1 MNRPR
6 IVSWLP
12 IAGMLAVVAGGL
24 GWLLLGFAGNRGGV
38 EPWAGAADVA
48 RSVPTNSAQAG
59 STLEYFVE
67 RPGATMTLADVERLP
82 ADAWRRWP
90 GASHYTG
97 GFGTVLWAR
106 VTLRNAESQARSG
119 VLADADFFADR
130 VDAWVLAEAA
140 DTTAAAEERVGVNAL
155 HLVSGEGVAP
165 AAKAVPGRAVAFS
178 VSVPAH
184 GEQVVYLRAEDF
196 FRPFF
201 QLEWWPDAAAYHAA
215 KTRGLIAEAVYFG
228 GLLAL
233 LGYNVLLWVRLRLA
247 DIGYYA
253 AYLSMAG
260 TFMVLG
266 RVWGPELGWAL
277 GSPGLETA
285 LTLAM
290 AVSGFFL
297 ARFAREFLELKQRG
311 GWGDRIAG
319 WLAAMMLA
327 LALAALST
335 PWLKQAIWLPITVA
349 GIGVT
354 HGGLVV
360 LAAIAWRAGARQAR
374 FFVLSFGCLSAGS
387 LPLVAVQ
394 LWKLDVKNAAMMG
407 LMIGSALEM
416 LLLSL
421 AVADRFATA
430 QREKAAAQARLIEEA
445 EQRQVIE
452 AAYADELEIEVAERT
467 RDLEAAN
474 TDKDRMLIALGHDL
488 RSPLAALTQ
497 RAELLRGGSGSR
509 PPMATTAEKVLGEF
523 SGDVA
528 GAGRQMLLLIED
540 IVLWARLRAGAQPAS
555 SAHPVSGLVTPVVRL
570 HRPLAERRG
579 VALTVDVPES
589 LAAWTDLVLAQTMVR
604 NLVGN
609 AVKFA
614 RSRVE
619 VIARTEADAVRIT
632 VRDDGPGL
640 PSAVLARLRGE
651 ASAAGDNGEGGGM
664 GLRLSQE
671 IGMTLGARIE
681 AGSGG
686 AGGGAEL
693 SVILPATD
701 RGAGEAIS

>member
-1 MNRPR
+1 LRAVRGWAEMGRMNAQRSF
-6 IVSWLP
+6 SWLP
-12 IAGMLAVVAGGL
+12 IAGMLAVVVVGL
-24 GWLLLGFAGNRGGV
+24 GWLLLIYGGNRGGV
-38 EPWAGAADVA
+38 EPWVETAG
-48 RSVPTNSAQAG
+48 TGQAG
-59 STLEYFVE
+59 PTLEYFVE
-67 RPGATMTLADVERLP
+67 KPESGAAMTRAEVEKLP
-82 ADAWRRWP
+82 AGAWRRWT
-90 GASHYTG
+90 GKGYYTG

-106 VTLRNAESQARSG
+106 VTLRNEAAQARTG

-130 VDAWVLAEAA
+130 VEAWGLASAV
-140 DTTAAAEERVGVNAL
+140 RMM
-155 HLVSGEGVAP
+155 SGEGVA
-165 AAKAVPGRAVAFS
+165 AGEKAMPGRAVAFP
-178 VSVPAH
+178 VSVPAR
-184 GEQVVYLRAEDF
+184 GEHVVYLRAEDYY
-196 FRPFF
+196 RPFF
-201 QLEWWPDAAAYHAA
+201 QLEWWPDATAYQAA

-233 LGYNVLLWVRLRLA
+233 LGYNVLLWLRLRLA

-253 AYLSMAG
+253 AYLG
-260 TFMVLG
+260 TGCAFMVLA
-266 RVWGPELGWAL
+266 RVWGAEMGLAL

-285 LTLAM
+285 LTVALAL
-290 AVSGFFL
+290 SGFFL
-297 ARFAREFLELKQRG
+297 ACFARVFLELKQRCG
-311 GWGDRIAG
+311 RGDRVAR
-319 WLAAMMLA
+319 WLAVLMAGLA
-327 LALAALST
+327 VGALST
-335 PWLKQAIWLPITVA
+335 PWIKSAVWLPATVV

-354 HGGLVV
+354 HAGLLV
-360 LAAIAWRAGARQAR
+360 LALVAWRAGARQAR
-374 FFVLSFGCLSAGS
+374 FFVLSFGCLFAGS

-394 LWKLDVKNAAMMG
+394 FLMLEPKNIALMG

-430 QREKAAAQARLIEEA
+430 QREKMAAQARLVEEA
-445 EQRQVIE
+445 EQRRVIE
-452 AAYADELEIEVAERT
+452 AAYADELELEVAERT
-467 RDLEAAN
+467 HDLEAAN

-497 RAELLRGGSGSR
+497 RAEQLHGGSCT
-509 PPMATTAEKVLGEF
+509 PMAGATDGVLEEF

-540 IVLWARLRAGAQPAS
+540 IVLWARLRTGAQPAS
-555 SAHPVSGLVTPVVRL
+555 SEHRVSGLVAAVVSL

-579 VALTVDVPES
+579 VTLTVDVPES
-589 LAAWTDLVLAQTMVR
+589 LVAWTDLVLAQTMVR

-619 VIARTEADAVRIT
+619 VSARAEAGAVRIT

-640 PSAVLARLRGE
+640 PAAVLARLRGE

-671 IGMTLGARIE
+671 IGVTLGARIE
-681 AGSGG
+681 AGPGLVSGG
-686 AGGGAEL
+686 TEL
-693 SVILPATD
+693 SVILPATG
-701 RGAGEAIS
+701 GAHGASNGEAGS

>member
-1 MNRPR
+1 MNVPR
-6 IVSWLP
+6 VVSWLP
-12 IAGMLAVVAGGL
+12 IAGMLATVAGGL
-24 GWLLLGFAGNRGGV
+24 GWLLLIFAGNRGGV
-38 EPWAGAADVA
+38 EPWAHWAD
-48 RSVPTNSAQAG
+48 SASSPLTSSGQTG
-59 STLEYFVE
+59 STLEFFVE
-67 RPGATMTLADVERLP
+67 RQGPRMTRAEAEQLP
-82 ADAWRRWP
+82 AEVWRRWT
-90 GASHYTG
+90 GTGHYTG

-106 VTLRNAESQARSG
+106 VTLRNAEPQARAG
-119 VLADADFFADR
+119 VLADVDFFPDR
-130 VDAWVLAEAA
+130 VDAWLLANAEA
-140 DTTAAAEERVGVNAL
+140 EKRVGGNAL
-155 HLVSGEGVAP
+155 HLLSGEGVA
-165 AAKAVPGRAVAFS
+165 AVEKAVPGRAVAFP
-178 VSVPAH
+178 VSVPAR
-184 GEQVVYLRAEDF
+184 GEQVVYLRAEDY
-196 FRPFF
+196 FRPVF
-201 QLEWWPDAAAYHAA
+201 QLEWWPDATAYHAA

-253 AYLSMAG
+253 AYLSMGGA
-260 TFMVLG
+260 FIVLA
-266 RVWGPELGWAL
+266 RAWELELGAAL

-285 LTLAM
+285 LTVALAL
-290 AVSGFFL
+290 SGFFL
-297 ARFAREFLELKQRG
+297 ARFARAFLELKQRCR
-311 GWGDRIAG
+311 WGDQVAG
-319 WLAAMMLA
+319 WLAVMMLG
-327 LALAALST
+327 LALGALST
-335 PWLKQAIWLPITVA
+335 PWIKSEVWLPVTVS

-354 HGGLVV
+354 HAGLLMLAVV
-360 LAAIAWRAGARQAR
+360 AWRTGARQAR
-374 FFVLSFGCLSAGS
+374 FFMLSFSCLFAGS
-387 LPLVAVQ
+387 LPLVAVR
-394 LWKLDVKNAAMMG
+394 LWMLGPKNSAMMG

-430 QREKAAAQARLIEEA
+430 QREKTAAQARLIEEA
-445 EQRQVIE
+445 EQRRVIE

-467 RDLEAAN
+467 HDLEAAN

-497 RAELLRGGSGSR
+497 RAEQLRGASR
-509 PPMATTAEKVLGEF
+509 APMAEAEDRVLREF

-540 IVLWARLRAGAQPAS
+540 IVLWARLRTGAQPAA
-555 SAHPVSGLVTPVVRL
+555 SAHLVSGLVTPVVRL

-589 LAAWTDLVLAQTMVR
+589 LVAWTDLVLAQTMVR

-619 VIARTEADAVRIT
+619 VIARAEAAAVRIT

-640 PSAVLARLRGE
+640 PPKVLARLRGE
-651 ASAAGDNGEGGGM
+651 ASAVGDDGEGGGM
-664 GLRLSQE
+664 GLRLSLE
-671 IGMTLGARIE
+671 IGATLGARIE
-681 AGSGG
+681 AGSGP

-701 RGAGEAIS
+701 RGAGEAVT

>member
-1 MNRPR
+1 MNFSRV
-6 IVSWLP
+6 ISWLP

-24 GWLLLGFAGNRGGV
+24 GWLLLVFAGNRGGV
-38 EPWAGAADVA
+38 EPWADGE
-48 RSVPTNSAQAG
+48 RAG
-59 STLEYFVE
+59 STLEFFVE
-67 RPGATMTLADVERLP
+67 KQGAALTRAEVEQLP
-82 ADAWRRWP
+82 ADAWRRWT
-90 GASHYTG
+90 GAGHYTG

-106 VTLRNAESQARSG
+106 VTLRNAEPQARAG
-119 VLADADFFADR
+119 VLADVDFFADR
-130 VDAWVLAEAA
+130 VVAYSAARTRSGEAV
-140 DTTAAAEERVGVNAL
+140 EGGGWRL
-155 HLVSGEGVAP
+155 LSGEGVA
-165 AAKAVPGRAVAFS
+165 AVEKAVPGRAVAFP
-178 VSVPAH
+178 VSVPAR
-184 GEQVVYLRAEDF
+184 GEHVVYLRAEDF
-196 FRPFF
+196 YRPVF
-201 QLEWWPDAAAYHAA
+201 QLEWWPDATAYHAA

-253 AYLSMAG
+253 AYLG
-260 TFMVLG
+260 TGGAFLVLA
-266 RVWGPELGWAL
+266 RAWQLELGATL

-285 LTLAM
+285 LTVGM
-290 AVSGFFL
+290 ALSAFFL
-297 ARFAREFLELKQRG
+297 ACFARVFLELKQRCPR
-311 GWGDRIAG
+311 GDRVAA
-319 WLAAMMLA
+319 WLAVMMAVLA
-327 LALAALST
+327 LGSLST
-335 PWLKQAIWLPITVA
+335 PWIKSAVWLPATVA
-349 GIGVT
+349 GIGIT
-354 HGGLVV
+354 HAGLLV
-360 LAAIAWRAGARQAR
+360 LALVAWRTGAGQAR
-374 FFVLSFGCLSAGS
+374 FFVLSFGCLFAGS
-387 LPLVAVQ
+387 LPLVAVR
-394 LWKLDVKNAAMMG
+394 LWMLEAKNAALMG

-421 AVADRFATA
+421 AVADRFARA
-430 QREKAAAQARLIEEA
+430 QREKSEAQARLIEEA
-445 EQRQVIE
+445 EQRRVIE
-452 AAYADELEIEVAERT
+452 AAYADELELEVAERT

-497 RAELLRGGSGSR
+497 RAEQLRGGSR
-509 PPMATTAEKVLGEF
+509 APVAETAGAVLGEF

-540 IVLWARLRAGAQPAS
+540 IVLWARLRTGAQPAS
-555 SAHPVSGLVTPVVRL
+555 SAHPASGLVTPVVRL

-589 LAAWTDLVLAQTMVR
+589 LTAWTDLVLAQTMVR

-619 VIARTEADAVRIT
+619 VIARAESESVRIT

-640 PSAVLARLRGE
+640 PPAVLARLRGE

-671 IGMTLGARIE
+671 IGATLGARIE
-681 AGSGG
+681 AGLCPA
-686 AGGGAEL
+686 AGGTEL
-693 SVILPATD
+693 SVILPATG
-701 RGAGEAIS
+701 REAGEAIL

>member
-1 MNRPR
+1 MARMNAPR

-12 IAGMLAVVAGGL
+12 IAGMLAAVAGGL
-24 GWLLLGFAGNRGGV
+24 GWLLLIFAGNRGGV
-38 EPWAGAADVA
+38 EPWADSTGS
-48 RSVPTNSAQAG
+48 RQAG
-59 STLEYFVE
+59 PTLEFFVE
-67 RPGATMTLADVERLP
+67 RGVGRMTRAEVEQLP
-82 ADAWRRWP
+82 AEAWRRWT
-90 GASHYTG
+90 GAGHFTG

-106 VTLRNAESQARSG
+106 VTLRNAQSQARAG
-119 VLADADFFADR
+119 VLADVDFFADR
-130 VDAWVLAEAA
+130 VEAWVRQTEPAGWAPLI
-140 DTTAAAEERVGVNAL
+140 
-155 HLVSGEGVAP
+155 SGEGVAP
-165 AAKAVPGRAVAFS
+165 AEKAEPGRVVAFP
-178 VSVPAH
+178 VSVPAR
-184 GEQVVYLRAEDF
+184 GEQVVYLRAVDF

-201 QLEWWPDAAAYHAA
+201 QLEWWPDAMTYHAA

-247 DIGYYA
+247 DIGYYT

-260 TFMVLG
+260 TFMVLA
-266 RVWGPELGWAL
+266 RVWGPELGWSL

-285 LTLAM
+285 LTIAM

-297 ARFAREFLELKQRG
+297 ARFARAFLELKQRCPR
-311 GWGDRIAG
+311 GDQVAG
-319 WLAAMMLA
+319 WLAVMMLG

-335 PWLKQAIWLPITVA
+335 PWLKNAIWLPITVT
-349 GIGVT
+349 GIGIT
-354 HGGLVV
+354 HVGLLV
-360 LAAIAWRAGARQAR
+360 LALAAWRAGARQAR
-374 FFVLSFGCLSAGS
+374 FFVLSFGCLFAGS
-387 LPLVAVQ
+387 LPLVAVR
-394 LWKLDVKNAAMMG
+394 LWTLDAKNAALMG

-430 QREKAAAQARLIEEA
+430 QREKTAAQALLIEEA
-445 EQRQVIE
+445 EQRRVIE
-452 AAYADELEIEVAERT
+452 AAYADELELEVAERT

-497 RAELLRGGSGSR
+497 RAELLRGGSR
-509 PPMATTAEKVLGEF
+509 APMADTAGEVLGEF

-540 IVLWARLRAGAQPAS
+540 IVLWARLRTGAQPAA
-555 SAHPVSGLVTPVVRL
+555 SAHAVTGLVTPVVRL

-579 VALTVDVPES
+579 VALTADVPES
-589 LAAWTDLVLAQTMVR
+589 LVAWTDLVLAQTMVR

-619 VIARTEADAVRIT
+619 VIARADAAASAVRIT

-640 PSAVLARLRGE
+640 PTAVLARLRGE

-671 IGMTLGARIE
+671 IGATLGARIE
-681 AGSGG
+681 AVASRE
-686 AGGGAEL
+686 AGGGGTEL

-701 RGAGEAIS
+701 RGAGEVIA

>member
-1 MNRPR
+1 MNAPR
-6 IVSWLP
+6 AVSWLP
-12 IAGMLAVVAGGL
+12 IAGMLVVVAGGL
-24 GWLLLGFAGNRGGV
+24 GWLLQVFAGNRGGV
-38 EPWAGAADVA
+38 EPWTRWTD
-48 RSVPTNSAQAG
+48 SASSGQAG

-67 RPGATMTLADVERLP
+67 RPGATMTLAKVERLP
-82 ADAWRRWP
+82 ADAWQPWA
-90 GASHYTG
+90 GATHYTG

-106 VTLRNAESQARSG
+106 VTLRNVEPLARAG

-130 VDAWVLAEAA
+130 VEAWVGRAES
-140 DTTAAAEERVGVNAL
+140 TGWI
-155 HLVSGEGVAP
+155 HLISGESVPP
-165 AAKAVPGRAVAFS
+165 AAKAVPGRAVAFP

-184 GEQVVYLRAEDF
+184 GEQIVYLRAEDF

-201 QLEWWPDAAAYHAA
+201 QLEWWPDAMAYHAA

-233 LGYNVLLWVRLRLA
+233 LGYNILLWVRLRFA

-253 AYLSMAG
+253 AYLSMGG

-285 LTLAM
+285 LTIAM

-297 ARFAREFLELKQRG
+297 ARFARVFLELKQRCR
-311 GWGDRIAG
+311 WGDRAAG
-319 WLAAMMLA
+319 WLAAMMLG
-327 LALAALST
+327 LALAALTT
-335 PWLKQAIWLPITVA
+335 PLLKHAVWLPVTVA

-360 LAAIAWRAGARQAR
+360 LAVIAWRSGARQAR

-394 LWKLDVKNAAMMG
+394 LGKLDVKNAAMMG

-467 RDLEAAN
+467 SDLEAAN

-488 RSPLAALTQ
+488 RSPLTALTQ
-497 RAELLRGGSGSR
+497 RAELLRNESR
-509 PPMATTAEKVLGEF
+509 PPLADTAGRVLEEF

-540 IVLWARLRAGAQPAS
+540 IVLWARLRTGAQPAA
-555 SAHPVSGLVTPVVRL
+555 SAHSVSGLIAPVVRL

-589 LAAWTDLVLAQTMVR
+589 LVAWTDLVLAQTMVR

-614 RSRVE
+614 RSRVA
-619 VIARTEADAVRIT
+619 VIARAEAEVVRIT
-632 VRDDGPGL
+632 VGDDGPGL
-640 PSAVLARLRGE
+640 PPAVLARLRGDE
-651 ASAAGDNGEGGGM
+651 SAVSDNGEGGGM

-671 IGMTLGARIE
+671 IGATLGARIE
-681 AGSGG
+681 AGACPAMNGT
-686 AGGGAEL
+686 EL
-693 SVILPATD
+693 SVILPATG
-701 RGAGEAIS
+701 REAGEAIS

>member
-1 MNRPR
+1 MNAPR

-12 IAGMLAVVAGGL
+12 IAGMLAAVAGGL
-24 GWLLLGFAGNRGGV
+24 GWLLLVFAGNRGGV
-38 EPWAGAADVA
+38 EPWAGSTGTV
-48 RSVPTNSAQAG
+48 QAG
-59 STLEYFVE
+59 STLEFFVE
-67 RPGATMTLADVERLP
+67 KPGAPMTRAEVEQLP
-82 ADAWRRWP
+82 ADAWRRWT
-90 GASHYTG
+90 GAGHYTG

-106 VTLRNAESQARSG
+106 VTLRNAEPQARAG
-119 VLADADFFADR
+119 VLADVDFFADR
-130 VDAWVLAEAA
+130 VDAWVPTDAEAPV
-140 DTTAAAEERVGVNAL
+140 EKRVEDNAL
-155 HLVSGEGVAP
+155 HLVSGEGVA
-165 AAKAVPGRAVAFS
+165 AAEKAVPGRAVAFP
-178 VSVPAH
+178 VSVPAR

-196 FRPFF
+196 YRPVF
-201 QLEWWPDAAAYHAA
+201 QLEWWPDATAYHAA
-215 KTRGLIAEAVYFG
+215 KTRGLIAEAIYFG

-253 AYLSMAG
+253 AYLGMG
-260 TFMVLG
+260 GVFIVLA
-266 RVWGPELGWAL
+266 RAWGLELGVAL

-285 LTLAM
+285 LTVALALG
-290 AVSGFFL
+290 AFFL
-297 ARFAREFLELKQRG
+297 ARFARVFLELKQRCG
-311 GWGDRIAG
+311 RGDQVAA
-319 WLAAMMLA
+319 WLAVMMLG
-327 LALAALST
+327 LAVGALSS
-335 PWLKQAIWLPITVA
+335 PWIKSAVWLPATVA

-354 HGGLVV
+354 HGGLLV
-360 LAAIAWRAGARQAR
+360 LALLAWRAGARQAR
-374 FFVLSFGCLSAGS
+374 FFVVSFGCLFAGS
-387 LPLVAVQ
+387 LPLVAVR
-394 LWKLDVKNAAMMG
+394 LWMLDPKNAALMG

-421 AVADRFATA
+421 AVADRFARA
-430 QREKAAAQARLIEEA
+430 QRDKAEAQERLLEET
-445 EQRQVIE
+445 EQRRVIE
-452 AAYADELEIEVAERT
+452 AAYTDELEIEVRERT

-497 RAELLRGGSGSR
+497 RAEQLRGGSR
-509 PPMATTAEKVLGEF
+509 APMAETAGAVLGEF

-540 IVLWARLRAGAQPAS
+540 IVLWARLRTGAQPAS
-555 SAHPVSGLVTPVVRL
+555 SAHAVTGLVTPVVRL

-579 VALTVDVPES
+579 VALTAEVPES
-589 LAAWTDLVLAQTMVR
+589 LVAWTDLVLAQTMVR

-619 VIARTEADAVRIT
+619 VRATAEAETVRIT

-640 PSAVLARLRGE
+640 PAAVLARLRGE

-671 IGMTLGARIE
+671 IGATLGARIE
-681 AGSGG
+681 AGSCPG
-686 AGGGAEL
+686 AGGTEL
-693 SVILPATD
+693 SVILPAAG